1 MRYMLQTAISPKY
14 RVKSVACVREK
25 HARLQSLEVHT
36 GIRDCTALA
45 MYSKDIPVIWAELH
59 SIDHIT
65 YIIILKANTE
75 K

>member
-1 MRYMLQTAISPKY
+1 M
-14 RVKSVACVREK
+14 REK